1 MILYSTFSYIG
12 SYVGQ
17 HCVCEDDHLM
27 NLFDVNFVYDDN
39 LFFLNQIIGYDC
51 VSCREKRN
59 RWKVVFYLFLDI
71 FPFILFF

>member
-1 MILYSTFSYIG
+1 
-12 SYVGQ
+12 
-17 HCVCEDDHLM
+17 M